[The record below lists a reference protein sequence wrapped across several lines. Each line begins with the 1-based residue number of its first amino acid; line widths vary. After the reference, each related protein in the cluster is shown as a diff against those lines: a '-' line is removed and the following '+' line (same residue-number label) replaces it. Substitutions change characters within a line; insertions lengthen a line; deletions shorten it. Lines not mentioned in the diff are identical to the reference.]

1 LNPSRDGS
9 LIRVIIP
16 ALNEE
21 RRKDLL
27 KKVNKMAE
35 ETRVALRNLRR
46 EEVEGVKKKVKN
58 KEMSEDDSRRAQD
71 EIQKIVD
78 KVIAD
83 VDSAAAAK
91 EKEMMEV

>member
-1 LNPSRDGS
+1 MSQLASSITWTVMMVMEKGVADD
-9 LIRVIIP
+9 VT
-16 ALNEE
+16 
-21 RRKDLL
+21 D
-27 KKVNKMAE
+27 AE
-35 ETRVALRNLRR
+35 
-46 EEVEGVKKKVKN
+46 
-58 KEMSEDDSRRAQD
+58 EMSEDDSRRAQD